1 MDNLIFEFLF
11 NEDSEHFTTAIVKDA
26 AVEKKLSYF
35 KQEKPLFFANEEKRT
50 IYAVAMEPDKLIFR
64 KATKE
69 LPEHYGFFS
78 AQSIEKFQENYAK
91 HQGDKLVNIGH
102 VETPINGV
110 YKIENWIV
118 KDSEM
123 DKTKAIGI
131 EAVNGSLIQGFK
143 IENDAVWEQ
152 CKNGNLDGLSIEAHL
167 SRKLVNNFKTEIQ
180 MNKEKN
186 PQTLWDAMKAFFTS
200 DVEETEEEKAARI
213 AKEEADK
220 MADDAP
226 TDAPAEPSEDMVK
239 LQEENEMLKAKVSE
253 LETKLAD
260 IEAENITAN
269 TELTTMKSE
278 KEKAEIAL
286 ELFKSENTKAVEIK
300 NAPKVEVFSSET
312 ATPYEKFR
320 NHYKKFK
327 Q

>member
-1 MDNLIFEFLF
+1 MENLIFEFLF
-11 NEDSEHFTTAIVKDA
+11 DDNSEHFTTAIVKDA

-35 KQEKPLFFANEEKRT
+35 NQEKPLFFANEEKRT
-50 IYAVAMEPDKLIFR
+50 IYAVAMEPNKLIYR
-64 KATKE
+64 KATNE

-102 VETPINGV
+102 VETPIEGV

-123 DKTKAIGI
+123 DKTKALGI
-131 EAVNGSLIQGFK
+131 DAVSGSLIQGFK

-167 SRKLVNNFKTEIQ
+167 SRKLVSNFKTNIE

-186 PQTLWDAMKAFFTS
+186 PQKLWDLMKSFFSS

-220 MADDAP
+220 MDEQTTTEP
-226 TDAPAEPSEDMVK
+226 TEAEPSEDMVK

-260 IEAENITAN
+260 IEAEKVTAN

-278 KEKAEIAL
+278 KEKAVADL
-286 ELFKSENTKAVEIK
+286 EKFKSENTNAVEIK
-300 NAPKVEVFSSET
+300 NTPKEVFSSE
-312 ATPYEKFR
+312 ASTPYEKFR

-327 Q
+327 